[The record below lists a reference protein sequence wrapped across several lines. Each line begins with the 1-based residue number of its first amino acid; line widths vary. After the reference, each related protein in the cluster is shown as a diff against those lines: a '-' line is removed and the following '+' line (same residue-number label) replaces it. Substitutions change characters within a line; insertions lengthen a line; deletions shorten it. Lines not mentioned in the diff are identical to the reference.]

1 MLLDIT
7 TVTVLNDNVRPFQT
21 LHKKSLRVSI
31 TYLYSRIRYTT
42 LHKQLRAPRYQYND
56 HGRMVYH
63 RDGRQRATTCDG
75 TVVGQQCR

>member
-42 LHKQLRAPRYQYND
+42 LHKPWHAI
-56 HGRMVYH
+56 H
-63 RDGRQRATTCDG
+63 
-75 TVVGQQCR
+75 